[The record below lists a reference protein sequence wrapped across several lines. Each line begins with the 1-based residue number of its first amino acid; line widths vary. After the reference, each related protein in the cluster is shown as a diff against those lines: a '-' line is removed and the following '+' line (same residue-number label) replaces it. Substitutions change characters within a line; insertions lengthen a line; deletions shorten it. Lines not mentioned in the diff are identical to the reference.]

1 MKKSPGIWWKSFC
14 IISSRISSIVFVMIG
29 LSASDA
35 GLQFSLRYALVD
47 SSANEKEEKE
57 NFHMQ
62 KLIIKVNRHIGVKKK
77 HFTDDD

>member
-1 MKKSPGIWWKSFC
+1 
-14 IISSRISSIVFVMIG
+14 MIG

-77 HFTDDD
+77 HFTDDDWYFFIYSLLLIVVLIDLLARVVGED